1 MSKYDIY
8 SERRKAAQA
17 RKTVPMWMTTAGYQ
31 LLYNKN
37 YLDTDETPK
46 DRFQS
51 IAYVLSQP
59 KYSRLPIT
67 QDRVFDLLWNG
78 WLSLP
83 TPALTSIGKEN
94 KGMPVSCTGNY
105 IQDSVSGFFSAA
117 KEIAQLT
124 KEGFGTSSDL
134 SDIRPRGAIVSNG
147 LKAAGVLP
155 VVELINKTT
164 SMVSQGKNRA
174 GAWAGYLTFEHGDF
188 YEYCQHITHNPKENA
203 GFILTDKFMQTVR
216 GNDADAMKRLQTW
229 MKLRAETGTGYLI
242 KRDLIE
248 KRWEA
253 QGRPAKFMASNL
265 CVAPETLVLTD
276 KGHLPISTIAG
287 QEVQAWNG
295 EEFSPVQVYQTAA
308 NAKLICVT
316 TDSGHKIECTPEH
329 NFYINVDG
337 DTVKVPAKDLTQG
350 DKLVKFSL
358 PVLEGSSVL
367 DRPYLN
373 GFYSGD
379 GCYFKGIHIVYLYH
393 DKQKLE
399 STGNFSGFSHRTVQ
413 SKQNR
418 TVLRFKGLKSKFFVP
433 DASYA
438 VTSRLDWLAGL
449 LDADGC
455 LLSFKN
461 PNGKLSH
468 TIQIASVEP
477 RFLEEVQLMLQ
488 TLGVHAKV
496 KHMRLGGKFMLPDN
510 KGNNELASYNC
521 KPVSRLLVTSSGI
534 NQLLSLGL
542 ICHRLD
548 MIKCNPDRDASR
560 FVKVASVVDNGRI
573 ADTYCFTEHKR
584 GMGVFNG
591 VLTGQ
596 CNEIHLPSAP
606 DLSFTCVLS
615 SLNLAKYDEWCN
627 HPTALTDSFIV
638 LNAINELFVDLAKQ
652 KGWGNDIEL
661 SRTLKF
667 AKEYRAL
674 GMGVMGY
681 HTYLQSK
688 SIPFHEQDSVN
699 RDIFHNIQQA
709 GISVSK
715 ALAQN
720 TGNVA
725 FGDQYNWALCAVAP
739 TLSTSLIMGGV
750 SGGIEPV
757 FSNVYS
763 QEMAGGIVS
772 RVNPVLLALMKDK
785 GINSKGLLEDINA
798 NNGSVQHLEQFT
810 DHEKQVFKTGYEID
824 QMQIVRHAGI
834 RQQYLDQGQSLNLYN
849 CGDQAYL
856 SKVHSYAIN
865 NDNVLGLYYLRP
877 AEKPMPVPVCD
888 ACDG

>member
-37 YLDTDETPK
+37 YLETDETPK
-46 DRFQS
+46 DRFQ
-51 IAYVLSQP
+51 AVAAVLSQP
-59 KYSRLPIT
+59 KYSILSIT

-83 TPALTSIGKEN
+83 TPALTSIGKAN

-105 IQDSVSGFFSAA
+105 VQDSVSGFFSAA

-134 SDIRPRGAIVSNG
+134 SDIRPRGTIVSNG

-164 SMVSQGKNRA
+164 SMVSQGKNRS

-203 GFILTDKFMQTVR
+203 GFILTDKFMRTVR
-216 GNDADAMKRLQTW
+216 NNDADAMRRLQTW

-242 KRDLIE
+242 KRDLIGR
-248 KRWEA
+248 RWAA
-253 QGRPAKFMASNL
+253 QGRPANFRASNL
-265 CVAPETLVLTD
+265 CVAPETLVLTE
-276 KGHLPISTIAG
+276 KGHLPIATLVG
-287 QEVQAWNG
+287 QEVRVWNG
-295 EEFSPVQVYQTAA
+295 QEFSPVQVYKTAD
-308 NAKLICVT
+308 NAKLLSVT
-316 TDSGHKIECTPEH
+316 TDSGHKIDCTQEH
-329 NFYINVDG
+329 NFYISVDG
-337 DTVKVPAKDLTQG
+337 NTVKVPAKDLSVG
-350 DKLVKFSL
+350 D
-358 PVLEGSSVL
+358 
-367 DRPYLN
+367 
-373 GFYSGD
+373 
-379 GCYFKGIHIVYLYH
+379 
-393 DKQKLE
+393 
-399 STGNFSGFSHRTVQ
+399 T
-413 SKQNR
+413 
-418 TVLRFKGLKSKFFVP
+418 
-433 DASYA
+433 
-438 VTSRLDWLAGL
+438 LATF
-449 LDADGC
+449 AT
-455 LLSFKN
+455 
-461 PNGKLSH
+461 PN
-468 TIQIASVEP
+468 
-477 RFLEEVQLMLQ
+477 
-488 TLGVHAKV
+488 
-496 KHMRLGGKFMLPDN
+496 
-510 KGNNELASYNC
+510 
-521 KPVSRLLVTSSGI
+521 
-534 NQLLSLGL
+534 
-542 ICHRLD
+542 
-548 MIKCNPDRDASR
+548 RDASR
-560 FVKVASVVDNGRI
+560 FVKVASVVDSGRVS
-573 ADTYCFTEHKR
+573 DTYCFTEHKR

-615 SLNLAKYDEWCN
+615 SLNLANYDEWCN
-627 HPTALTDSFIV
+627 HPTALTDAFIV
-638 LNAINELFVDLAKQ
+638 LNAINELFVDLATQ

-688 SIPFHEQDSVN
+688 SIPFHAQDSVN
-699 RDIFHNIQQA
+699 RNIFHSIQQA
-709 GISVSK
+709 GIGVSR
-715 ALAQN
+715 ALAQH
-720 TGNVA
+720 TSKVA

-772 RVNPVLLALMKDK
+772 RVNPVLLDLMKDK

-824 QMQIVRHAGI
+824 QMQIVRHAGV

-849 CGDQAYL
+849 CGDQGYL

-877 AEKPMPVPVCD
+877 AEKPMPTPVCD

>member
-51 IAYVLSQP
+51 IASVLSQP

-134 SDIRPRGAIVSNG
+134 SDIRPRGSIVSNG

-248 KRWEA
+248 KRWAA
-253 QGRPAKFMASNL
+253 QGRPAKFRASNL
-265 CVAPETLVLTD
+265 
-276 KGHLPISTIAG
+276 
-287 QEVQAWNG
+287 
-295 EEFSPVQVYQTAA
+295 
-308 NAKLICVT
+308 
-316 TDSGHKIECTPEH
+316 
-329 NFYINVDG
+329 
-337 DTVKVPAKDLTQG
+337 
-350 DKLVKFSL
+350 
-358 PVLEGSSVL
+358 
-367 DRPYLN
+367 
-373 GFYSGD
+373 
-379 GCYFKGIHIVYLYH
+379 
-393 DKQKLE
+393 
-399 STGNFSGFSHRTVQ
+399 
-413 SKQNR
+413 
-418 TVLRFKGLKSKFFVP
+418 
-433 DASYA
+433 
-438 VTSRLDWLAGL
+438 
-449 LDADGC
+449 
-455 LLSFKN
+455 
-461 PNGKLSH
+461 
-468 TIQIASVEP
+468 
-477 RFLEEVQLMLQ
+477 
-488 TLGVHAKV
+488 
-496 KHMRLGGKFMLPDN
+496 
-510 KGNNELASYNC
+510 
-521 KPVSRLLVTSSGI
+521 
-534 NQLLSLGL
+534 
-542 ICHRLD
+542 
-548 MIKCNPDRDASR
+548 
-560 FVKVASVVDNGRI
+560 
-573 ADTYCFTEHKR
+573 
-584 GMGVFNG
+584 
-591 VLTGQ
+591 

-638 LNAINELFVDLAKQ
+638 LNAINELFVDLATQ

>member
-37 YLDTDETPK
+37 YLETDETPK
-46 DRFQS
+46 DRFQ
-51 IAYVLSQP
+51 AVAAVLSQP
-59 KYSRLPIT
+59 KYSILPIT
-67 QDRVFDLLWNG
+67 QERVSDLLWNG

-83 TPALTSIGKEN
+83 TPALTSIGKAN

-105 IQDSVSGFFSAA
+105 VQDSVSGFFSAA

-134 SDIRPRGAIVSNG
+134 SDIRPRGTLVSNG

-216 GNDADAMKRLQTW
+216 NNDADAMRRLQTW
-229 MKLRAETGTGYLI
+229 AKLRAETGTGYLI

-248 KRWEA
+248 RRWAA
-253 QGRPAKFMASNL
+253 QGRPANFRASNL
-265 CVAPETLVLTD
+265 
-276 KGHLPISTIAG
+276 
-287 QEVQAWNG
+287 
-295 EEFSPVQVYQTAA
+295 
-308 NAKLICVT
+308 
-316 TDSGHKIECTPEH
+316 
-329 NFYINVDG
+329 
-337 DTVKVPAKDLTQG
+337 
-350 DKLVKFSL
+350 
-358 PVLEGSSVL
+358 
-367 DRPYLN
+367 
-373 GFYSGD
+373 
-379 GCYFKGIHIVYLYH
+379 
-393 DKQKLE
+393 
-399 STGNFSGFSHRTVQ
+399 
-413 SKQNR
+413 
-418 TVLRFKGLKSKFFVP
+418 
-433 DASYA
+433 
-438 VTSRLDWLAGL
+438 
-449 LDADGC
+449 
-455 LLSFKN
+455 
-461 PNGKLSH
+461 
-468 TIQIASVEP
+468 
-477 RFLEEVQLMLQ
+477 
-488 TLGVHAKV
+488 
-496 KHMRLGGKFMLPDN
+496 
-510 KGNNELASYNC
+510 
-521 KPVSRLLVTSSGI
+521 
-534 NQLLSLGL
+534 
-542 ICHRLD
+542 
-548 MIKCNPDRDASR
+548 
-560 FVKVASVVDNGRI
+560 
-573 ADTYCFTEHKR
+573 
-584 GMGVFNG
+584 
-591 VLTGQ
+591 

-627 HPTALTDSFIV
+627 HPTVLTDSFIV
-638 LNAINELFVDLAKQ
+638 LNAINELFVDLATQ

-688 SIPFHEQDSVN
+688 SIPFHAQDRVN
-699 RDIFHNIQQA
+699 KSIFHRIQQA
-709 GISVSK
+709 GISVSR
-715 ALAQN
+715 ALAQH
-720 TGNVA
+720 TGKVA

-772 RVNPVLLALMKDK
+772 RVNPVPLDLMKEK
-785 GINSKGLLEDINA
+785 GINSKGLIEDINA
-798 NNGSVQHLEQFT
+798 NNGSIQHLEQFT

-856 SKVHSYAIN
+856 SKVHSYAIS

-877 AEKPMPVPVCD
+877 AEKPMPTPVCD